1 MITQILFL
9 GNMSDGIQGTQK
21 PEIATY
27 IFGKLLGKQGMGHP
41 RLRTIFAPYFA
52 PIPNDRPMKIKIFQF
67 VSVPFLFEL
76 YSDINGSLG
85 VEIYVVC
92 T

>member
-1 MITQILFL
+1 
-9 GNMSDGIQGTQK
+9 
-21 PEIATY
+21 
-27 IFGKLLGKQGMGHP
+27 MGHP

-67 VSVPFLFEL
+67 VSVPILFEL